1 MEVGWRLAR
10 HAWHQGFATEAATA
24 AVGAAFSGVGLGR
37 VWSMTSVLNRPSQ
50 LVMLRIGITRSSA
63 TPSATRCAAI
73 SPIALNG
80 QAKCEPF

>member
-24 AVGAAFSGVGLGR
+24 AVGVAFSGVGLGR

-50 LVMLRIGITRSSA
+50 LVMLRIGTDA
-63 TPSATRCAAI
+63 FFDKPVGHPCAAI
-73 SPIALNG
+73 SAIALNG